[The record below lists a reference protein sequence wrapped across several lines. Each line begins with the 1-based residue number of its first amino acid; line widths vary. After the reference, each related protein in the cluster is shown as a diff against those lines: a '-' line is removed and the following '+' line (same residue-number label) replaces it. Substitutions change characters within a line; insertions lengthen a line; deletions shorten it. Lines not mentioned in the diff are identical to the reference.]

1 MRYKGGAHY
10 ICNALQVQNCAPLCQ
25 CIPADAVDAHVVGAF
40 FEAISPAELNLY
52 AQAINE
58 NQTRSEKLEMAQRQ
72 QCERLRYQ
80 AMLAERQFNQ
90 VDPDNRLVAAE
101 LEKRWNAALSELSRA
116 EKEYEAFVQ
125 RKDIPLLISQKI
137 RAAFEDL
144 GSKLP
149 RLWHEKDTLSP
160 EHKKNLLRA
169 LIDKGVLHR
178 DPLDTV
184 NIRIVWRGGDFSTLT
199 IPIAVSTIKR
209 LSGAE
214 EMQRLILDYAREG
227 KSDQEIANTLSERGY
242 RSPHHHS
249 LLVSTVQAIRLR
261 HRIRRC
267 NRDTHPRRLKGYL
280 TVTQLSEKTGVSPHW
295 IYDHIRAGILQP
307 ETKKHTRFFPD
318 SDEIIQQVKDLRHC
332 GNNQSTSKGGHQDG

>member
-199 IPIAVSTIKR
+199 IPIAVSAIKR

-214 EMQRLILDYAREG
+214 EMQRLILDYAREP
-227 KSDQEIANTLSERGY
+227 QTL
-242 RSPHHHS
+242 
-249 LLVSTVQAIRLR
+249 
-261 HRIRRC
+261 
-267 NRDTHPRRLKGYL
+267 
-280 TVTQLSEKTGVSPHW
+280 TQLQCLT
-295 IYDHIRAGILQP
+295 
-307 ETKKHTRFFPD
+307 
-318 SDEIIQQVKDLRHC
+318 
-332 GNNQSTSKGGHQDG
+332 